1 MGSRP
6 LFQSEIMPARNKDQE
21 KEVMQWIEAVMGEP
35 LPAGDFADV
44 LKDGVLLCKL
54 INKIQPGS
62 VKKFKEKGPAFMLME
77 NVQSFIQAAKKYGV
91 PDEEMFLT
99 PDLFEGKNLS
109 QVALCLYSL
118 ARVTQKHPEYSGPSL
133 GPKMATK
140 NERNFTEEQVRRG
153 RDGMVGLQSGSNKGA
168 SQAGHGGMGNTRHM

>member
-1 MGSRP
+1 MTSLPPSGESDNTARVTSLEQTTLP
-6 LFQSEIMPARNKDQE
+6 VRDNARQEQGPGEGGDAGEEEDGIFRQSSLKYF
-21 KEVMQWIEAVMGEP
+21 QWIEAVMGEP

-44 LKDGVLLCKL
+44 LKDGVVLCKL

-109 QVALCLYSL
+109 QVSKQL
-118 ARVTQKHPEYSGPSL
+118 
-133 GPKMATK
+133 
-140 NERNFTEEQVRRG
+140 
-153 RDGMVGLQSGSNKGA
+153 
-168 SQAGHGGMGNTRHM
+168 